1 MEIEF
6 LHRNPLSADWA
17 TVLFVLTFA
26 AIVITRNTFLVRFSE
41 FLRLGISNKYLSVYR
56 DTNNMKSGFTISM
69 FFVQMVSL
77 SMFVHYIIS
86 LFGHTELDS
95 FRSYIRV
102 ISVLT
107 FFVLVKYFLE
117 KIVAVCFAIEDFA
130 EQYNLVKVTYRSF
143 LGLILF
149 PIVAVLFYNNFQS
162 DYFLW
167 TILGLFILTNGA
179 LFLLL
184 LKNYQKSITPF
195 ILYFILYLCTF
206 EIAPYIILYH
216 WFVVS

>member
-26 AIVITRNTFLVRFSE
+26 AIVITRNTFPVRFSE

-117 KIVAVCFAIEDFA
+117 KIVAACFAIEDFA